1 VIVEQHDPEVP
12 ALERVV
18 WRLLGPRLRG
28 AEPAVDPLEQLR
40 QGMQR
45 LAVRDADQRL
55 VQVLSA
61 LVAAG

>member
-1 VIVEQHDPEVP
+1 
-12 ALERVV
+12 
-18 WRLLGPRLRG
+18 
-28 AEPAVDPLEQLR
+28 VDPLEQLR

-61 LVAAG
+61 LVAGC